1 MPSPFRPTS
10 LATLLALPTLAALAV
25 PAVAQAAGP
34 DLAAVRARVSAS
46 VYAVRA
52 LGANEAPL
60 AAGSA
65 VVIGPGQLVTACQVL
80 AGARA
85 ISVRRDNVSYGA
97 TLEAPDIERDLC
109 LLRVANFQGPAA
121 SVSTS
126 AAPAFGQRVLAVA
139 SADASGVMAVE
150 GTVSGLQAGP
160 DGKLV
165 RIESTAALPN
175 AIGGGLFDDSGKLI
189 GVMAGQGQGAQG
201 GQAGQGGQA
210 PLRAVPAAWI
220 GMVGERGAAALAQYR
235 AGAPAA
241 RPAPSAPAAQAT
253 SAAPAADGMPRV
265 GEQWRYELVDKMTK
279 ARREVSYRVDRIEGE
294 RVVFNQGARV
304 ESGDGRVVR
313 ITAATGGDFDE
324 ASPPGG
330 WVPEDVRAGLRWKL
344 SYRQPVTGL
353 QTDLTGEAGG
363 ESTLTVPAGTF
374 RVLRLSFKGYV
385 SRPFYGFTGG
395 GAASSVP
402 YSAVAWYAPELKRV
416 VRFDAQYSSRWSHL
430 DESLVLVEHRVD

>member
-1 MPSPFRPTS
+1 
-10 LATLLALPTLAALAV
+10 
-25 PAVAQAAGP
+25 
-34 DLAAVRARVSAS
+34 
-46 VYAVRA
+46 
-52 LGANEAPL
+52 
-60 AAGSA
+60 
-65 VVIGPGQLVTACQVL
+65 
-80 AGARA
+80 
-85 ISVRRDNVSYGA
+85 
-97 TLEAPDIERDLC
+97 
-109 LLRVANFQGPAA
+109 
-121 SVSTS
+121 
-126 AAPAFGQRVLAVA
+126 
-139 SADASGVMAVE
+139 
-150 GTVSGLQAGP
+150 
-160 DGKLV
+160 
-165 RIESTAALPN
+165 
-175 AIGGGLFDDSGKLI
+175 
-189 GVMAGQGQGAQG
+189 
-201 GQAGQGGQA
+201 
-210 PLRAVPAAWI
+210 
-220 GMVGERGAAALAQYR
+220 
-235 AGAPAA
+235 
-241 RPAPSAPAAQAT
+241 
-253 SAAPAADGMPRV
+253 MPRV

-294 RVVFNQGARV
+294 RVVFNRGARV

-416 VRFDAQYSSRWSHL
+416 VRFDAQYSSRWSHT
-430 DESLVLVEHRVD
+430 DESGTGRTPG